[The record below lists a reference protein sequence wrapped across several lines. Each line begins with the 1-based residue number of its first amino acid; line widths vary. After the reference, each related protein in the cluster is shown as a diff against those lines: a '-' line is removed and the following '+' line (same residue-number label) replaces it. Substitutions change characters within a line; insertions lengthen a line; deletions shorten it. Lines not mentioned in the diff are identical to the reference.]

1 MVLTHG
7 NVIFDILE
15 PSAFQ
20 NIAYVGSF
28 EHFSGQLFAT
38 RPRPALT
45 AVHRWFDMLRVDQ
58 QNTIFSGVMDMK
70 ERKTLKLWKTKEII
84 HIHIKSES
92 SQGKYESNEKM
103 YSRIVLHRRVQIFSN
118 KSQNSIQGC
127 FHFSMINVKCWRYQP
142 TLQLCL
148 GWAP

>member
-1 MVLTHG
+1 MGMSYLTPL
-7 NVIFDILE
+7 NPQLFK
-15 PSAFQ
+15 

-70 ERKTLKLWKTKEII
+70 ERKTLKV
-84 HIHIKSES
+84 HIKSES
-92 SQGKYESNEKM
+92 SQGKYE
-103 YSRIVLHRRVQIFSN
+103 
-118 KSQNSIQGC
+118 
-127 FHFSMINVKCWRYQP
+127 
-142 TLQLCL
+142 
-148 GWAP
+148 